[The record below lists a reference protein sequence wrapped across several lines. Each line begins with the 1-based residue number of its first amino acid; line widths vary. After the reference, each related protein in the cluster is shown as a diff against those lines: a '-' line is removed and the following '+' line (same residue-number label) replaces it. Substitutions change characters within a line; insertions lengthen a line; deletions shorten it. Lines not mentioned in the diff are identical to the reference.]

1 MKETEKY
8 FLDSSVWL
16 AYFLAASE
24 EIKKIIDSNP
34 VLFTSAI
41 SLFEIRKRLIK
52 ENLQNKKIAQACEFI
67 KENTIIIDIDT
78 EISEKAVAISIKDK
92 LHTVDALIYTSAI
105 VNNAI
110 LVTADK
116 KDFSSLNN
124 VKIFS

>member
-24 EIKKIIDSNP
+24 EIKKLIDSNT

>member
-24 EIKKIIDSNP
+24 EIKKLIDSNT

-78 EISEKAVAISIKDK
+78 EISEKAVAISIKEK

-116 KDFSSLNN
+116 KDFSNLNN
-124 VKIFS
+124 VKILS